1 MPRHVMPVFQDMLCR
16 LQATFLKQY
25 LLAGNTRSASRQVA
39 RPRTVLCLCGVYP
52 ESENLNGE
60 GTGNGKKASRAYG
73 VRCLIPPFRRIPSPV
88 NLVLE
93 MSWNEL

>member
-60 GTGNGKKASRAYG
+60 GDWEWEESKQG
-73 VRCLIPPFRRIPSPV
+73 VWSTLSHPPLSPYSESCQSCFRNV
-88 NLVLE
+88 VE
-93 MSWNEL
+93 